1 MKKLYLIGGPMGV
14 GKTAV
19 GQELKRKLSRSVFLD
34 GDWCWDAN
42 PFQVTAETQKMVL
55 ENICFLLNQFIRC
68 SAYEHIIF
76 CWVMHEQ
83 SIIDGILSNLETTNC
98 EIKAI
103 SLLCAA
109 DELRERLSRDIAAGR
124 REPDVL
130 GEKSRQNAALRSAK
144 HDQDQHKRQDGG
156 GNSGRTRSPLRR
168 ERYWH
173 LQEKRRPPQ
182 PRGGFLLGLLT
193 GLLPRF
199 FIKEI

>member
-1 MKKLYLIGGPMGV
+1 GGPMGV

-42 PFQVTAETQKMVL
+42 PFQVTAETKKMVL

-103 SLLCAA
+103 SLLCAE
-109 DELRERLSRDIAAGR
+109 DELGDGLSGGIEAGR
-124 REPDVL
+124 REQDVL
-130 GEKSRQNAALRSAK
+130 ERSLARKAHYEQLESTKLNTSEQTVGEIAEELARL
-144 HDQDQHKRQDGG
+144 
-156 GNSGRTRSPLRR
+156 
-168 ERYWH
+168 
-173 LQEKRRPPQ
+173 
-182 PRGGFLLGLLT
+182 
-193 GLLPRF
+193 
-199 FIKEI
+199 

>member
-103 SLLCAA
+103 SLLCAE
-109 DELRERLSRDIAAGR
+109 DELRERLSRGIAAGR

-130 GEKSRQNAALRSAK
+130 ERSLARMPLYDQLNTIKINTSGKTVGEIAEELARL
-144 HDQDQHKRQDGG
+144 
-156 GNSGRTRSPLRR
+156 
-168 ERYWH
+168 
-173 LQEKRRPPQ
+173 
-182 PRGGFLLGLLT
+182 
-193 GLLPRF
+193 
-199 FIKEI
+199 

>member
-19 GQELKRKLSRSVFLD
+19 GQELKRKLCRSVFLD

-130 GEKSRQNAALRSAK
+130 ERSLARMPLYDQLNTIKINTSGKTVGEIAEELARL
-144 HDQDQHKRQDGG
+144 
-156 GNSGRTRSPLRR
+156 
-168 ERYWH
+168 
-173 LQEKRRPPQ
+173 
-182 PRGGFLLGLLT
+182 
-193 GLLPRF
+193 
-199 FIKEI
+199 

>member
-42 PFQVTAETQKMVL
+42 PFQVTAETKKMVL

-130 GEKSRQNAALRSAK
+130 ERSLARMPLYDQLNTIKINTSGKTVGEIAEELARL
-144 HDQDQHKRQDGG
+144 
-156 GNSGRTRSPLRR
+156 
-168 ERYWH
+168 
-173 LQEKRRPPQ
+173 
-182 PRGGFLLGLLT
+182 
-193 GLLPRF
+193 
-199 FIKEI
+199 

>member
-76 CWVMHEQ
+76 C
-83 SIIDGILSNLETTNC
+83 
-98 EIKAI
+98 
-103 SLLCAA
+103 
-109 DELRERLSRDIAAGR
+109 
-124 REPDVL
+124 
-130 GEKSRQNAALRSAK
+130 
-144 HDQDQHKRQDGG
+144 
-156 GNSGRTRSPLRR
+156 
-168 ERYWH
+168 
-173 LQEKRRPPQ
+173 
-182 PRGGFLLGLLT
+182 
-193 GLLPRF
+193 
-199 FIKEI
+199 

>member
-42 PFQVTAETQKMVL
+42 PFQVTAETKKMVL

-83 SIIDGILSNLETTNC
+83 SIIDGILRNLETTNC

-130 GEKSRQNAALRSAK
+130 ERSLARMPLYDQLNTIKINTSGKTVGEIAEELARL
-144 HDQDQHKRQDGG
+144 
-156 GNSGRTRSPLRR
+156 
-168 ERYWH
+168 
-173 LQEKRRPPQ
+173 
-182 PRGGFLLGLLT
+182 
-193 GLLPRF
+193 
-199 FIKEI
+199 

>member
-83 SIIDGILSNLETTNC
+83 FIIDGILSNLETTNC

-130 GEKSRQNAALRSAK
+130 ERSLARMPLYDQLNTIKINTSGKTVGEIAEELARL
-144 HDQDQHKRQDGG
+144 
-156 GNSGRTRSPLRR
+156 
-168 ERYWH
+168 
-173 LQEKRRPPQ
+173 
-182 PRGGFLLGLLT
+182 
-193 GLLPRF
+193 
-199 FIKEI
+199 

>member
-1 MKKLYLIGGPMGV
+1 MGV

-83 SIIDGILSNLETTNC
+83 SIIDGILRNLETTNC

-130 GEKSRQNAALRSAK
+130 ERSLARMPLYDQLNTIKINTSGKTVGEIAEELARL
-144 HDQDQHKRQDGG
+144 
-156 GNSGRTRSPLRR
+156 
-168 ERYWH
+168 
-173 LQEKRRPPQ
+173 
-182 PRGGFLLGLLT
+182 
-193 GLLPRF
+193 
-199 FIKEI
+199 

>member
-55 ENICFLLNQFIRC
+55 ENICFLLNQFVRC

-83 SIIDGILSNLETTNC
+83 SIIDGILRNLETTNC

-130 GEKSRQNAALRSAK
+130 ERSLARMPLYDQLNTIKINTSGKTVGEIAEELARL
-144 HDQDQHKRQDGG
+144 
-156 GNSGRTRSPLRR
+156 
-168 ERYWH
+168 
-173 LQEKRRPPQ
+173 
-182 PRGGFLLGLLT
+182 
-193 GLLPRF
+193 
-199 FIKEI
+199 

>member
-83 SIIDGILSNLETTNC
+83 SIIDGILRNLETTNC

-130 GEKSRQNAALRSAK
+130 ERSLARMPLYDQLNTIKINTSGKTVGEIAEELARL
-144 HDQDQHKRQDGG
+144 
-156 GNSGRTRSPLRR
+156 
-168 ERYWH
+168 
-173 LQEKRRPPQ
+173 
-182 PRGGFLLGLLT
+182 
-193 GLLPRF
+193 
-199 FIKEI
+199 